1 MKNIRWKKLIIFS
14 LLGMA
19 AGYAYYYFIGCASG
33 SCPLTSN
40 PYLMTGYGL
49 GAGLVLG
56 WDFKK
61 KPKKIEKV

>member
-33 SCPLTSN
+33 SCALTSN

-49 GAGLVLG
+49 GAGIVLG
-56 WDFKK
+56 WDTRKK
-61 KPKKIEKV
+61 KTSEAEK